1 MREGKR
7 MSTSITRT
15 RVGKI
20 AAVAAA
26 GGLILAGCGDET
38 ANNVDINGAGDAN
51 GAADGAEPGDSD
63 LPDGLDGDG
72 TTVTLGYIAGWT
84 DGVSTAYLLENLLTQ
99 YGYEV
104 ELDTIS
110 DAPLLYQGLSDGYYD
125 IYPSA
130 WPEVTHAEYMET
142 YGDGLTDW
150 GTYYEGAV
158 LTLAVPEY
166 VDINSIE
173 ELNDNVDL
181 FGGRIVGIEPGAGLT
196 GVVENSVIPDYDLD
210 YSLLTSSTVGML
222 AELQSAVNSEEPIVV
237 TLWRP
242 FWAYNEFPMKDLED
256 PQGALGDPEGL
267 HFIANAE
274 FAAANPDPGT
284 FIESIQLTDEQFGDL
299 EDLVV
304 NEYGEGQE
312 AEAVQ
317 AWLDANPDVI
327 ELP

>member
-1 MREGKR
+1 MTT
-7 MSTSITRT
+7 STTAARFA
-15 RVGKI
+15 KI
-20 AAVAAA
+20 AATAAA
-26 GGLILAGCGDET
+26 ATLVLAACGDDT
-38 ANNVDINGAGDAN
+38 ADNGAGADN
-51 GAADGAEPGDSD
+51 GEV
-63 LPDGLDGDG
+63 PDGLNGDG
-72 TTVTLGYIAGWT
+72 VTVTLGYISGWT
-84 DGVSTAYLLENLLTQ
+84 DGVSTAYLLENLLSQ
-99 YGYEV
+99 YGYDV
-104 ELDTIS
+104 ELDTIA

-142 YGDGLTDW
+142 YGDGLEDW

-158 LTLAVPEY
+158 LTMAVPEY

-173 ELNDNVDL
+173 ELNDNIDL

-196 GVVENSVIPDYDLD
+196 GVVENSVIPEYELD

-222 AELQSAVNSEEPIVV
+222 AELQSAVNDEAPIVV

-256 PQGALGDPEGL
+256 PLGALGEPEGL

-274 FAAANPDPGT
+274 FAADNPELGE
-284 FIESIQLTDEQFGDL
+284 FINSISLTDEEFGDL

-304 NEYGEGQE
+304 NEYGEGRE
-312 AEAVQ
+312 AEAIE
-317 AWLDANPDVI
+317 AWLEANPDVI
-327 ELP
+327 TMP